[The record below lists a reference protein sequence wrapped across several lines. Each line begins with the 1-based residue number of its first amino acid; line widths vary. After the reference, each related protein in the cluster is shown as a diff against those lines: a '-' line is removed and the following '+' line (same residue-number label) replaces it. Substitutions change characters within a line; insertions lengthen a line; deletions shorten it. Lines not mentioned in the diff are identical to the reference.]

1 MSALYNF
8 WSVTFSG
15 GSFTTTSTTRPVG
28 QRLVSD
34 GGNSNIL
41 GDVPND
47 TLTASGKFFK
57 APLDYVGTTTVMN
70 GWGHAVPA
78 FIVYDPASG
87 NYFMAIQNG
96 RGQPV
101 PGQSL
106 SATPPGAG
114 GVGEWN
120 LDTAKFGCFLEGTLI
135 ATPQGERFVQE
146 LAAGDLVLTA
156 DGRAVPVRWLGR
168 SVVSRVFADPVRVL
182 PVRVLPVRVKAGA
195 LGENVPVR
203 DLLVSPGHALLVD
216 GVLAHAAALIN
227 GSSIAQE
234 SEMPLV
240 FAYYH
245 VELDE
250 HALLLAEGAAA
261 ESFIEG
267 IEDMGFVNYADRTPP
282 AESTE
287 MAYPRA
293 KAPRQVPRAARERL
307 AARAAALVE
316 PVAAA
321 A

>member
-1 MSALYNF
+1 MSGLYNF
-8 WSVTFSG
+8 WSITFLDG
-15 GSFTTTSTTRPVG
+15 TFTTTSTAKPVG
-28 QRLVSD
+28 QRLVSND
-34 GGNSNIL
+34 GNPDIL
-41 GDVPND
+41 GDTPND

-57 APLDYVGTTTVMN
+57 TPLDYVGTTTVMN

-106 SATPPGAG
+106 SVTVPT
-114 GVGEWN
+114 GVDDIGRWDLSTN
-120 LDTAKFGCFLEGTLI
+120 RFDVGCFLEGTRI
-135 ATPQGERFVQE
+135 ATPEGERFVQE
-146 LAAGDLVLTA
+146 LVAGDLVLTA

-168 SVVSRVFADPVRVL
+168 SVVSRAFADPMT
-182 PVRVLPVRVKAGA
+182 VLPVRVKAGA
-195 LGENVPVR
+195 LAEAVPVR
-203 DLLVSPGHALLVD
+203 DLLVSPGHALLVE
-216 GVLAHAAALIN
+216 GVLAHAGALVN
-227 GSSIAQE
+227 GSSIVRE
-234 SEMPLV
+234 PEVPPV
-240 FAYYH
+240 FTYYH

-267 IEDMGFVNYADRTPP
+267 VEDLGFVNFADRTPP

-307 AARAAALVE
+307 AARAAALAQ